1 MNVNETFSWPNTKY
15 SHTWKLLFQEKLRE
29 KIFQSF
35 RLNGFHFIF
44 ISCFFFSLS
53 LLVIILINVLPHWY
67 VFTSIKT
74 IKCCGQSNRKRFAHI
89 FSTEI
94 ITRLV
99 DYLAIMVLLITF
111 TLWLDL
117 LIFENAPAEKC
128 HVFRLPCGRHQTSHS
143 VFTCPSAWIPGMEQ
157 KSILYVKMW

>member
-1 MNVNETFSWPNTKY
+1 MTAYKVLAHVKITFPREIAGKNLPIVSIKWLSFY
-15 SHTWKLLFQEKLRE
+15 FYFLFSLL
-29 KIFQSF
+29 
-35 RLNGFHFIF
+35 
-44 ISCFFFSLS
+44 SLS
-53 LLVIILINVLPHWY
+53 LMVIILINVLPHWY

-74 IKCCGQSNRKRFAHI
+74 IKCCGQSNRKRFTHI

-143 VFTCPSAWIPGMEQ
+143 VFTCPSAWIPGTEQ